1 MLTREQALHH
11 LNLQQEA
18 SREEIEQSYRRL
30 VRRYPPEFHADRFR
44 QIDASYRTLTSLSF
58 MVESIFNAREKGE
71 DGNLA
76 QQVAELPLAADAE
89 SAVQGVAALRR
100 MLLMEVLWPRRG
112 QPLIREEQ
120 KKRDFPRKK
129 GEIPF

>member
-11 LNLQQEA
+11 MNLQHEA

-30 VRRYPPEFHADRFR
+30 VRRYPPEFHPDRFR

-58 MVESIFNAREKGE
+58 MVESIFNAKDKGE
-71 DGNLA
+71 EGNLA
-76 QQVAELPLAADAE
+76 PQVAELPLAAEAE
-89 SAVQGVAALRR
+89 AAVQGVAALRR
-100 MLLMEVLWPRRG
+100 ILLMEALWPRRG
-112 QPLIREEQ
+112 QQLTEEQ
-120 KKRDFPRKK
+120 AKRDFPRKK